1 MGGIL
6 PTGDGGMDGG
16 VGGTAERSK
25 HVVSSF
31 GPSWDNAYSSGCNCA
46 GVVVESSI
54 NTTSAGAFF
63 FVGGVLVSGG
73 V

>member
-46 GVVVESSI
+46 GVVVES
-54 NTTSAGAFF
+54 
-63 FVGGVLVSGG
+63 L
-73 V
+73 